1 MYGLPTSTERKQQLP
16 KKAIYAK
23 FDLPTARRENFDADI
38 ARIDIVAV
46 ISPATI
52 PALGE
57 GAEVKGVYV
66 VDVQMKRREYDAKN
80 ILLLNRLIAQNML
93 FALRYEDQVQ
103 FAIFHTKLFTT
114 VWQPVEHATLP
125 LSGLNLDAVWENM
138 VKHIGQ
144 IEVAG
149 DNSLAQ
155 KTRLAM
161 MTVFATIAGCAVIC
175 GFTVWCCISL
185 VNRERQQIYVLDG
198 DIPFLAER
206 AAVDGGGL
214 DARDAKALRA
224 LADALQFVFM

>member
-80 ILLLNRLIAQNML
+80 ILLLNRLIAQHMV
-93 FALRYEDQVQ
+93 FALRHEDQVQ

-114 VWQPVEHATLP
+114 AWQPVEHATLP

-149 DNSLAQ
+149 DNSLATQ
-155 KTRLAM
+155 IAEDDQRAKLLAQI
-161 MTVFATIAGCAVIC
+161 ATLERKMA
-175 GFTVWCCISL
+175 
-185 VNRERQQIYVLDG
+185 NEKQPHRKREYFEQIKRIKG
-198 DIPFLAER
+198 EI
-206 AAVDGGGL
+206 
-214 DARDAKALRA
+214 
-224 LADALQFVFM
+224 

>member
-80 ILLLNRLIAQNML
+80 ILLLPRLIAQHMV

-114 VWQPVEHATLP
+114 AWQPVEHATLP

-149 DNSLAQ
+149 DNSLVTQIAEDDQRAKLLAQ
-155 KTRLAM
+155 I
-161 MTVFATIAGCAVIC
+161 ATLERKMA
-175 GFTVWCCISL
+175 
-185 VNRERQQIYVLDG
+185 NEKQPHRKREYFEQIKKLKG
-198 DIPFLAER
+198 NII
-206 AAVDGGGL
+206 
-214 DARDAKALRA
+214 
-224 LADALQFVFM
+224 